1 MPKRHIVFTVVSI
14 LFIIII
20 LCSCGPEFKLDAST
34 TAVRT
39 GTVTDRAMA
48 TPSGGHK
55 IWDKSYTYIIVKFED
70 GTSVCLWNKPN
81 INIPEDIGI
90 GDTVEVIYSLE
101 QNTEL
106 WLLTRI
112 KTVR

>member
-1 MPKRHIVFTVVSI
+1 MSKRHIVLTVVSM

-48 TPSGGHK
+48 TPSGSHK
-55 IWDKSYTYIIVKFED
+55 IWDKAYPYVSVEFED
-70 GTSVCLWNKPN
+70 GTGICLWNKMN
-81 INIPEDIGI
+81 IDIPESIGI

-101 QNTEL
+101 QSTEL
-106 WLLTRI
+106 WILTSI
-112 KTVR
+112 KKVR